1 MMTVIHLGY
10 CNNPLSIKA
19 TSILLFKKRTK
30 NILSFK
36 NNPYFCR
43 NQLPFFDKKEEEC
56 VTNLDK
62 WIYNLKHMERLT
74 QLPFGADGGVFK
86 LLDEVTDVDSLN
98 KEERR
103 EYEHTLKVF
112 RDLRG
117 ALDGADQKGY
127 NRGIQ
132 EGILQ
137 TARNM
142 KALGISIDTI
152 KQVTHLTDEEIQS
165 I

>member
-1 MMTVIHLGY
+1 VYL
-10 CNNPLSIKA
+10 
-19 TSILLFKKRTK
+19 
-30 NILSFK
+30 
-36 NNPYFCR
+36 
-43 NQLPFFDKKEEEC
+43 QLPFFDKKEEEC

-127 NRGIQ
+127 CRGMEKGIQKGMEKGMEKGIQKGKQ

>member
-1 MMTVIHLGY
+1 
-10 CNNPLSIKA
+10 
-19 TSILLFKKRTK
+19 
-30 NILSFK
+30 
-36 NNPYFCR
+36 
-43 NQLPFFDKKEEEC
+43 
-56 VTNLDK
+56 
-62 WIYNLKHMERLT
+62 MERLT

-127 NRGIQ
+127 CRGMEKGIQKGMEKGMEKGIQKGKQ

>member
-1 MMTVIHLGY
+1 
-10 CNNPLSIKA
+10 
-19 TSILLFKKRTK
+19 
-30 NILSFK
+30 
-36 NNPYFCR
+36 
-43 NQLPFFDKKEEEC
+43 
-56 VTNLDK
+56 
-62 WIYNLKHMERLT
+62 MERLT